1 MTSAEAK
8 AYLTRAR
15 DAELDIVMLDDDC
28 PLGDGQYSALKAD
41 PVA

>member
-15 DAELDIVMLDDDC
+15 DAERDIVLLDDDHRWAM
-28 PLGDGQYSALKAD
+28 DNIANLKRI
-41 PVA
+41 